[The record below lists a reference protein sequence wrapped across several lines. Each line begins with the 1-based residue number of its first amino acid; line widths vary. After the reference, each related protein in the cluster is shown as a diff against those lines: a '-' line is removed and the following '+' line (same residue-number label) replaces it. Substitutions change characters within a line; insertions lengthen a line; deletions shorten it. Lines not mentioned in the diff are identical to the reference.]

1 MATRNVVLFRITI
14 GFFITG
20 GILFILDRP
29 YWYYSIPVFTVAIL
43 IPLVA
48 WMWSIAGW
56 ADDTMNRWTGK
67 NLDPNNDPKEEV

>member
-1 MATRNVVLFRITI
+1 MAKRNANLFLITI

-20 GILFILDRP
+20 GILFSLDRP

-43 IPLVA
+43 IPLVL

-56 ADDTMNRWTGK
+56 ADDTLHSWTKK
-67 NLDPNNDPKEEV
+67 NPAPKTGEA